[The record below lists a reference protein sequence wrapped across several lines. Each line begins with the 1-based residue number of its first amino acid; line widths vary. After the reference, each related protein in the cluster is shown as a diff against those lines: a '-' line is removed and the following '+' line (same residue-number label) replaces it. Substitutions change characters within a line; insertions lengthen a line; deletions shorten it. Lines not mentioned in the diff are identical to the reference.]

1 MEGADE
7 STESCQPHS
16 GTILGC
22 EAAAESVSQPN
33 EWYEWS
39 ISSIV
44 TLWRDFAITFQQQF
58 EF

>member
-1 MEGADE
+1 MEGAVE
-7 STESCQPHS
+7 STEPCQPHS
-16 GTILGC
+16 GTTLRC

-33 EWYEWS
+33 EWS